1 VDVKSALTELESA
14 KGHAKPPADEHV
26 FLALDK
32 NVAGFPWESIPILRG
47 RGVSRVPSLPIMLD
61 QVQLLRALSPPAP
74 GAQSK
79 AAFDGRFKIDSRKVF
94 YILNSSGDLARTQTY
109 FEPWLTTMAAKGW
122 KGIVGRSP
130 TELEMVDALT
140 RYDLVL

>member
-1 VDVKSALTELESA
+1 MDVKSALTELESA

-61 QVQLLRALSPPAP
+61 QVQLLRALSPPAS

-79 AAFDGRFKIDSRKVF
+79 AAFAGRFKIDSRKVF

-140 RYDLVL
+140 KYDLVL